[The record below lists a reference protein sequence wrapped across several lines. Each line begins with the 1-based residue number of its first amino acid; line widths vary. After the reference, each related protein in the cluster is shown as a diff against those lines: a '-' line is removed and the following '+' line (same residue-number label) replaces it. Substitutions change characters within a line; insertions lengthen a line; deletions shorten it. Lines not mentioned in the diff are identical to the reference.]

1 MNRLIFLSFISL
13 GILCSSASF
22 AKEEAVKLQTSGVF
36 KKNEKGVLI
45 FTDDAD
51 TKKYYGFNEGVKKK
65 VGDLVGKKV
74 NLVARVKKKEGAK
87 ITLMTYIVSV
97 NPVKD

>member
-13 GILCSSASF
+13 GILCYSASF

-45 FTDDAD
+45 
-51 TKKYYGFNEGVKKK
+51 
-65 VGDLVGKKV
+65 L
-74 NLVARVKKKEGAK
+74 
-87 ITLMTYIVSV
+87 LMTRTRRNTMASTKALRKKSETWSEKKSILSQE
-97 NPVKD
+97 